1 MKNIIDI
8 LFPKRCINCNKEGNY
23 LCDDCLSL
31 IDVNP
36 FIYCLCEKMDK
47 NHKCEKCKNRYLDRI
62 YSACS
67 FNNKIVQSAIHK
79 LKYSYIKELSAPFAF
94 LIIKHLQEVNCPIDK
109 DFILVPIPLSNKR
122 KRMRG
127 FNQSEEIAKIISE
140 ATGIKLLA
148 NCVIKV
154 KDNKPQ
160 MELKREERLKNVLD
174 IYKVNKDV
182 SGLNIILIDDVY
194 TTGATMEECA
204 KILKKAEANTVWGI
218 TIAREI
224 VDL

>member
-1 MKNIIDI
+1 
-8 LFPKRCINCNKEGNY
+8 
-23 LCDDCLSL
+23 
-31 IDVNP
+31 
-36 FIYCLCEKMDK
+36 
-47 NHKCEKCKNRYLDRI
+47 
-62 YSACS
+62 
-67 FNNKIVQSAIHK
+67 
-79 LKYSYIKELSAPFAF
+79 
-94 LIIKHLQEVNCPIDK
+94 
-109 DFILVPIPLSNKR
+109 
-122 KRMRG
+122 MRG